1 MKQFLFDTSVWIDFF
16 AGRNSKEV
24 ELLTRFLEDD
34 TSVYTCPV
42 IIQEILQGI
51 KNEKTFQQI
60 KESLLALPVL
70 AVDQT
75 EAAIGAA
82 QIYRQLR
89 KKGITIRKSNDCLIA
104 FYALKNGV
112 EVVHHVRDFDLIFK
126 NLKKSDIDFF
136 KSRNPPP

>member
-1 MKQFLFDTSVWIDFF
+1 MKRFLFDTSVWIDFF

-24 ELLTRFLEDD
+24 ELLTHLLEEDI
-34 TSVYTCPV
+34 SVFTCPV

-51 KNEKTFQQI
+51 KNENTFQQI

-70 AVDQT
+70 TVNPT

-89 KKGITIRKSNDCLIA
+89 KKGITIQKSNDCLIA
-104 FYALKNGV
+104 FYALKNGA
-112 EVVHHVRDFDLIFK
+112 EVIHCDRDFDLIFK
-126 NLKKSDIDFF
+126 NLRWLDIQ
-136 KSRNPPP
+136 S